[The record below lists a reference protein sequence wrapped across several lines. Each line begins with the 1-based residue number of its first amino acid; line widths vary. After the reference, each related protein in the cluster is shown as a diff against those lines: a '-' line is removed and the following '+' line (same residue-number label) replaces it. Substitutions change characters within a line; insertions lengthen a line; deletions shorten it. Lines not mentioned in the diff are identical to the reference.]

1 MRTSSFVGIYH
12 AGVRRQSEKCAKSPC
27 DSSLAGHKVNMSSSQ
42 AVHCSNGRVGGNCA
56 TSQGI
61 WVIQKKE
68 AATAAER
75 KKEDPMR
82 KQILV
87 FAVLLGVCMLA
98 AGPVQAQSSFKIN
111 IPFAFVAGGGGP
123 SPGGWLVSAPPNRGA
138 PGRCP
143 PRGGRKGAGRGF

>member
-42 AVHCSNGRVGGNCA
+42 AVHCSNGRGGGNCA

-61 WVIQKKE
+61 WVIRKKE

-75 KKEDPMR
+75 KKEDSMR
-82 KQILV
+82 KQILG
-87 FAVLLGVCMLA
+87 FGDQLGDCLLA
-98 AGPVQAQSSFKIN
+98 AVAEQAHASFKIS
-111 IPFAFVAGGGGP
+111 
-123 SPGGWLVSAPPNRGA
+123 SP
-138 PGRCP
+138 
-143 PRGGRKGAGRGF
+143 